1 MKKLLL
7 ALLTTAIIST
17 SLTSVVSCGIE
28 KHFGGIYLI
37 TDSGKVDDKSFNQ
50 STYEAG
56 TEFTN
61 NILGINKKIAYI
73 QPESTAPKT
82 MKRAYKTAKSNNAK
96 TLLLPGFHH
105 SMPGEGEHQGAEVMK
120 NSGSTIIL
128 DSYSDAKNEIGV
140 VFRGD
145 VSGFY
150 AGMSS
155 IIYSLKNENYTNNT
169 LSLGAFGGVSNPASV
184 DNFIVG
190 FLASIDVYNELKKQ
204 DSFLEEFGID
214 KELADKVVVTKAQ
227 KGWPKSKDDTTWFS
241 NSFLIGQSK
250 LVLDN
255 LKDTTKSIKPNV
267 LMPVAGPQVSDAISY
282 DTSWKVIGVDTNTAE
297 SYGKDAENRFITS
310 AEKDLKNA
318 AIVSLAHTP
327 EWMNNNEY
335 PNILKDVAEGY
346 SDKIQLTKEVKDQ
359 EGKSEFID
367 VDIKNEE
374 SWTGTD
380 VWVNGTMSYGGYNL
394 LDEELAQHIKK
405 YFSADALTEASKKLF
420 SDYINGK
427 KPSSGTIIAADPIS
441 DYAKTVV
448 KNLSQKPETGKE

>member
-7 ALLTTAIIST
+7 ALLSTTIIST
-17 SLTSVVSCGIE
+17 SATTVISCGTE
-28 KHFGGIYLI
+28 KHFGEIYLI

-56 TEFTN
+56 TEFVQE
-61 NILGINKKIAYI
+61 ILGINQKIAYI

-82 MKRAYKTAKSNNAK
+82 MKRAYKTAESNNAK

-105 SMPGEGEHQGAEVMK
+105 AMPGEGEHQAAEVMK

-128 DSYSDAKNEIGV
+128 DSNSAANNEIGV

-169 LSLGAFGGVSNPASV
+169 LSLGAYGGVSNPASV

-190 FLASIDVYNELKKQ
+190 YLASIEVYNYLAKDTE
-204 DSFLEEFGID
+204 FLNHFDIPE
-214 KELADKVVVTKAQ
+214 ATRNVTVTKAQ
-227 KGWPKSKDDTTWFS
+227 TGWPKSKDDTTWFS

-255 LKDTTKSIKPNV
+255 LRDTSKSIKPNV
-267 LMPVAGPQVSDAISY
+267 LMPVAGPQTSDALSY
-282 DTSWKVIGVDTNTAE
+282 DTSWKVIGVDTNQAE
-297 SYGKDAENRFITS
+297 SYGKDAQNRFITS

-327 EWMNNNEY
+327 EWMNNEQY
-335 PNILKDVAEGY
+335 PDILKKVDEGY
-346 SDKIQLTKEVKDQ
+346 KDKIQITKEVITDN
-359 EGKSEFID
+359 KSEFVD
-367 VDIKNEE
+367 VNIGDKEL
-374 SWTGTD
+374 WTGTD
-380 VWVNGTMSYGGYNL
+380 VWVNGTMSYGGSNL
-394 LDEELAQHIKK
+394 LDEDLAIKIKK
-405 YFSADALTEASKKLF
+405 YFSAEALTEASKSLF
-420 SDYINGK
+420 SKYINGTI
-427 KPSSGTIIAADPIS
+427 PSTGTIIAQEPIK
-441 DYAKTVV
+441 DYADTILNELNKST
-448 KNLSQKPETGKE
+448 KKINE